1 MMAGDRRL
9 AFDPIA
15 EARRQWTE
23 HGWSDAAEGMAAVT
37 SIMRVQQVL
46 MARADAVLRPF
57 GLTFARYE
65 VLMLLLFSRHGR
77 LPVGKVGE
85 RLQVGAA
92 SVTNAVDRL
101 QADGLVARRTN
112 PADGRGVLAAITPA
126 GRRLARRAT
135 DLLNEQLFEALELS
149 DEELGE
155 LVDRLKEFR
164 RRAGDFQEE
173 TRRPLP

>member
-1 MMAGDRRL
+1 MADRRL
-9 AFDPIA
+9 GFDPIA
-15 EARRQWTE
+15 EARRQWIE
-23 HGWSDAAEGMAAVT
+23 HGWARAAEGMAAVT

-77 LPVGKVGE
+77 MPLGKVGQ

-101 QADGLVARRTN
+101 QADGLVVRETN

-126 GRRLARRAT
+126 GRRVARKAT
-135 DLLNEQLFEALELS
+135 DELNRQVFEALELS
-149 DEELGE
+149 GTELGE
-155 LVDRLKEFR
+155 VVAVLAEFR
-164 RRAGDFQEE
+164 HRAGDFD
-173 TRRPLP
+173 T